1 MKNIVR
7 IHYTK
12 AFILGEAMKKPLLFS
27 IAISLGAGLLS
38 SLFTLNSREIYQELN
53 KPPFS
58 PPGWVFPIVWIIL
71 YILMGV
77 AAYLIFKSV
86 SPERKLALT
95 LYLAQLIV
103 NIIWPILFFR
113 FNAYFLSFLWIVV
126 LWYLVSLTTRLFFR
140 INEKAGWLMVPY
152 LLWVSFA
159 VYLNLLVS
167 IIN

>member
-1 MKNIVR
+1 
-7 IHYTK
+7 
-12 AFILGEAMKKPLLFS
+12 
-27 IAISLGAGLLS
+27 
-38 SLFTLNSREIYQELN
+38 
-53 KPPFS
+53 
-58 PPGWVFPIVWIIL
+58 
-71 YILMGV
+71 MGV
-77 AAYLIFKSV
+77 AAYLIVKSV

-95 LYLAQLIV
+95 LYFAQLIV
-103 NIIWPILFFR
+103 NVIWPILFFR

-159 VYLNLLVS
+159 VYLNLLIS